1 MESQKINRL
10 KVVLVENGK
19 TGKWLAEQVGKNE
32 ATVSRWC
39 SNKMQPSLDML
50 VKIAGLLNVDPRQLI
65 NGGNNDWLWQRRKLQ
80 RKRRTPSI
88 LKPYCLTAAT
98 ISVVAHRSMIS
109 AMWYLRLC
117 FSDLLAKNLMMLK
130 LRCASNVSTEELL
143 MKRKSQDSLIPPLAT
158 KI

>member
-50 VKIAGLLNVDPRQLI
+50 VKIASLLNVDPRQLI
-65 NGGNNDWLWQRRKLQ
+65 D
-80 RKRRTPSI
+80 S
-88 LKPYCLTAAT
+88 
-98 ISVVAHRSMIS
+98 RSLNR
-109 AMWYLRLC
+109 Y
-117 FSDLLAKNLMMLK
+117 
-130 LRCASNVSTEELL
+130 
-143 MKRKSQDSLIPPLAT
+143 Q
-158 KI
+158 